1 MNKHEYQLAEECLT
15 CLSPENPERKRKQAR
30 IDSQTGRRDSAY
42 KAYEELLYAGYQSLN
57 MTLHDM
63 YILAL
68 EDNDHDKAH
77 MLIGKIQRLANLF
90 EFGEYHEVSPALELA
105 TLEKNEAETLHIME
119 RMLTNLESLYAFTE
133 SPLYAHM
140 EFKTPDKTYMIELRD
155 SLIKGFR
162 DEETYAY
169 LMGNKRWEELVS
181 GV

>member
-1 MNKHEYQLAEECLT
+1 
-15 CLSPENPERKRKQAR
+15 
-30 IDSQTGRRDSAY
+30 
-42 KAYEELLYAGYQSLN
+42 
-57 MTLHDM
+57 
-63 YILAL
+63 
-68 EDNDHDKAH
+68 

-140 EFKTPDKTYMIELRD
+140 EFKTPDKTYMMELRE

-169 LMGNKRWEELVS
+169 LMGNKRWEDLIS